1 MADSERAQVLTRICS
16 CSGGEVASLE
26 LDLSTTI
33 AELKALLDFQSE
45 MQAIGL
51 EVKWRSRGLATV
63 GDAKEM
69 AQRLAEN
76 VDLLQR
82 TLN

>member
-1 MADSERAQVLTRICS
+1 M
-16 CSGGEVASLE
+16 
-26 LDLSTTI
+26 
-33 AELKALLDFQSE
+33 LLDFQSE
-45 MQAIGL
+45 MEANGL

-63 GDAKEM
+63 DDAKEM

-82 TLN
+82 ALT